1 MNTST
6 SQTTSNEVTELRLP
20 ENESSRKPGQS
31 SNWFI
36 NLFFILICGF
46 IVVPFVL
53 VIAISLSSEQSITQN
68 GFRFIPEQFSFEAY
82 RIVFEVPRT
91 IIRAY
96 GVTIFITVVG
106 TVISL
111 LMTALMAYPI
121 SRKDFRYNRP
131 LTFYVFFTMLF
142 NGGMIPFYIL
152 MTQYLHLNDTLAAL
166 IIPLL
171 LSPFN
176 ILIMKGFLDKIS
188 LEIIESAK
196 IDGAREFRIFFRII
210 LPLSTP
216 ALATL
221 GLFIAFAY
229 WNDWY
234 NALLFI
240 DSDKYVP
247 LQLLLVRII
256 TKVEFLANSPF
267 ATAADKLK
275 YASFPTMSVRMAMAI
290 VAGGPMLFIFPFFQR
305 YFVRGISVGSLK
317 G

>member
-1 MNTST
+1 MNTTYTDPVAPS
-6 SQTTSNEVTELRLP
+6 RLP
-20 ENESSRKPGQS
+20 ENEVDRKPGQS
-31 SNWFI
+31 SNWI
-36 NLFFILICGF
+36 IHFFF
-46 IVVPFVL
+46 IVVCSLIVIPFLL
-53 VIAISLSSEQSITQN
+53 VIAVSVSSEQSIIQN
-68 GFRFIPEQFSFEAY
+68 GYRFIPDVFSLEAY
-82 RIVFEVPRT
+82 KIVFEAPQT
-91 IIRAY
+91 IFRAY
-96 GVTIFITVVG
+96 GVTIMITVIG
-106 TVISL
+106 TIISL

-142 NGGMIPFYIL
+142 NGGLIPFYIL
-152 MTQYLHLNDTLAAL
+152 MTQHLHLKNTLAAL
-166 IIPLL
+166 IVPLL

-188 LEIIESAK
+188 IEIIESAK

-229 WNDWY
+229 WNDWF

-240 DSDKYVP
+240 DNDKYVP

-256 TKVEFLANSPF
+256 SKAEFLANSPM
-267 ATAADKLK
+267 ASAADKLQF
-275 YASFPTMSVRMAMAI
+275 AQFPTLSVRMAMAI
-290 VAGGPMLFIFPFFQR
+290 VAGGPMLVVFPFFQK
-305 YFVRGISVGSLK
+305 YFVKGIAVGSLK

>member
-1 MNTST
+1 MN
-6 SQTTSNEVTELRLP
+6 SNALSPVAATRMP
-20 ENESSRKPGQS
+20 ENEQGRKPGQS
-31 SNWFI
+31 SNWAI
-36 NLFFILICGF
+36 NLFFIVICCLIV
-46 IVVPFVL
+46 IPFLL
-53 VIAISLSSEQSITQN
+53 VIAISVTSEESIMQN
-68 GFRFIPEQFSFEAY
+68 GYQFIPGEFSLEAY
-82 RIVFEVPRT
+82 RIVFEAPET
-91 IIRAY
+91 IFKAY
-96 GVTIFITVVG
+96 GVTIMITVIG
-106 TVISL
+106 SVISL

-142 NGGMIPFYIL
+142 NGGLIPFYIL
-152 MTQYLHLNDTLAAL
+152 MTQHLHLKNTLAAL

-196 IDGAREFRIFFRII
+196 MDGAREFRIFFRII

-229 WNDWY
+229 WNDWF

-240 DSDKYVP
+240 DNDKYVP

-256 TKVEFLANSPF
+256 SKAEFLANSPM
-267 ATAADKLK
+267 ASAADKLQF
-275 YASFPTMSVRMAMAI
+275 ANFPTLSVRMAMAI
-290 VAGGPMLFIFPFFQR
+290 VAGGPMLVIFPFFQK
-305 YFVRGISVGSLK
+305 YFVKGISVGSLK